1 MILVIGGGKMGLSHL
16 AIASALIGK
25 GNVALCDTSWLQ
37 RRAFAGM
44 GYRCFHDFAQAR
56 QSLGPIAG
64 AVIAAPT
71 RSHYVITR
79 SVLDQNIPCFVEKPL
94 TLSPK
99 ASAELVDLARSRGVD
114 GQMGLVLRYN
124 AAFLALRAVVRNG
137 DLGAVRGYSA
147 TMTGNVITEHSKPSW
162 RSDHARGGGVLN
174 EYGPHV
180 FDLCR
185 FIFGDVA
192 EIGDVT
198 AARVHS
204 ARAEDRL
211 DLAWTHPGAIAGN
224 LALNWCDPTRRKSE
238 IRFDVRFAHAR
249 MICDG
254 VTLSAAATQTPFPSP
269 VAFYLRGEEY
279 TLQLEAFIGKC
290 LNRTLHQTPHPEVA
304 ATLQDGLE
312 VDRLID
318 AVARKG
324 GLK

>member
-25 GNVALCDTSWLQ
+25 ENVALCDTSWLQ
-37 RRAFAGM
+37 RRAFTGM

-71 RSHYVITR
+71 RSHYVITK
-79 SVLDQNIPCFVEKPL
+79 SLLEQNIPCFVEKPL
-94 TLSPK
+94 TLNPV
-99 ASAELVDLARSRGVD
+99 ASAELVDLAQARGVYV
-114 GQMGLVLRYN
+114 QMGLVLRYN
-124 AAFLALRAVVRNG
+124 AAFLALREVVRRG
-137 DLGAVRGYSA
+137 DLGPVRSYAA
-147 TMTGNVITEHSKPSW
+147 TMIGNVITKSTTHW
-162 RSDHARGGGVLN
+162 RNDFARGGGVLN
-174 EYGPHV
+174 EYGPHL

-185 FIFGDVA
+185 FIFGEVA
-192 EIGDVT
+192 DIGAVT
-198 AARVHS
+198 SARMNS

-211 DLAWTHPGAIAGN
+211 DLVWTHPGAIAGQVS
-224 LALNWCDPTRRKSE
+224 LNWCDPTRRKSE
-238 IRFDVRFAHAR
+238 IRFDVTFEDAR
-249 MICDG
+249 ITCDG
-254 VTLSAAATQTPFPSP
+254 VTLFGPDQQVPPPSC

-279 TLQLEAFIGKC
+279 SLQLEAFIGKC
-290 LNRTLHQTPHPEVA
+290 LNRTLHQTPHPDIA
-304 ATLQDGLE
+304 ATLQDGLQ